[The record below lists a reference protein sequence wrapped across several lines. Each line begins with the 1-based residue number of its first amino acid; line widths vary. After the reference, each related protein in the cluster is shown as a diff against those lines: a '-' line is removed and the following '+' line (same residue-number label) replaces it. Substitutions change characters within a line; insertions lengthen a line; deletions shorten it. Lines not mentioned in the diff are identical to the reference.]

1 MGLVDGTDSL
11 QLLIDHGGK
20 IGVQFCAQQLIHFCS
35 MWYKPMEQGIV
46 TGKMY
51 PCFVLCIYDEP

>member
-35 MWYKPMEQGIV
+35 MCGINR
-46 TGKMY
+46 
-51 PCFVLCIYDEP
+51 